1 MLPTQPLLKTILVLK
16 FFRPNLPIVM
26 ENIIMYILLAYRK
39 FTRKRTQ
46 VLQKQFRLMEQQSQ
60 KIRPVI
66 SALPAQGVRVNYWGK
81 NEHYDRIEGR
91 WQYKTFMSI
100 KGRFKSTYF
109 CKHRIVESYFQFW
122 CLWIAGCRSTR
133 GVEIDQ
139 FLDFTIITYFPYP
152 L

>member
-16 FFRPNLPIVM
+16 FFRPNLLIVM

-66 SALPAQGVRVNYWGK
+66 AALPAQGVRVNY
-81 NEHYDRIEGR
+81 
-91 WQYKTFMSI
+91 
-100 KGRFKSTYF
+100 
-109 CKHRIVESYFQFW
+109 
-122 CLWIAGCRSTR
+122 
-133 GVEIDQ
+133 
-139 FLDFTIITYFPYP
+139 
-152 L
+152 